1 MGYLSSSAF
10 QIVLLRNSKAHH
22 RKNKISLQYDMEGLL
37 PLGVHG
43 SSLFNFTV
51 Y

>member
-10 QIVLLRNSKAHH
+10 QIVLLQNSKAHH
-22 RKNKISLQYDMEGLL
+22 RKNKISLRYDMEVMVLRA
-37 PLGVHG
+37 VYG